1 MCCYWMDIWYINY
14 VADILFTSV
23 SFFKMPR
30 ILLRSVQT
38 FETLTQYEKM
48 VSRYITSKRIIH
60 RLWNIKSNGLL
71 PTDSTFIAKQ
81 VVSQQLPFI
90 DPAIGL
96 SMFCCH
102 SCLWYHVF
110 YLSGIKFVW
119 VFFYRFILYMR
130 CRWRSSYQEERVG
143 ISFTSSTPPHF
154 CACPRPS
161 PRFPTSYL
169 SSLLCV
175 FSEWRFVLLI
185 LVELLTIIV

>member
-1 MCCYWMDIWYINY
+1 MFLSLKCQEYYWG
-14 VADILFTSV
+14 L
-23 SFFKMPR
+23 
-30 ILLRSVQT
+30 SVQT

-71 PTDSTFIAKQ
+71 PTDSTFIAQQ

-110 YLSGIKFVW
+110 FLSGIKFVCFF
-119 VFFYRFILYMR
+119 FFYRFILYMR
-130 CRWRSSYQEERVG
+130 CRWRSSYQEGRVG

-169 SSLLCV
+169 SSFLCV

-185 LVELLTIIV
+185 LVELLTIVV